1 VTRQFLHVADLH
13 QNNITLEID
22 MNVRNF
28 MKFGLAVA
36 ALAAGLVGCG
46 GGDDD
51 DDMPMA
57 PKPGNIAEV
66 ATQQGFTALLAA
78 STKAGINGTLTDANA
93 QLTVFAPT
101 DAAFADLAKKL
112 GFADATAMVN
122 ALPASALQSI
132 LTYHVLGT
140 KKTAADLSG
149 GGKTQ
154 ATAYTYANAPATL
167 TLDTASGVK
176 ITDAALTT
184 ATVVKAD
191 VPASNGVIHAIDKVL
206 VPPGVL
212 NILQMAQVNPM
223 FTSLV
228 SAVVKADLAGTL
240 SGAGPFT
247 VFAPTDAAF
256 AAAPQGLTVPQLRT
270 VLTYHVL
277 TSQVLSTQI
286 PFGANVP
293 TAAMQNIVFTAG
305 TPPTIRDTT
314 AVQAK
319 IVAVDVRASNGV
331 IHVID
336 KVLIPA
342 L

>member
-1 VTRQFLHVADLH
+1 MQLRKFL
-13 QNNITLEID
+13 
-22 MNVRNF
+22 
-28 MKFGLAVA
+28 KFGLAAIAIVT
-36 ALAAGLVGCG
+36 ALSACG
-46 GGDDD
+46 GNDDD
-51 DDMPMA
+51 DHPA
-57 PKPGNIAEV
+57 GPGNIAEV
-66 ATQQGFTALLAA
+66 AKDKGFNALLAA
-78 STKAGINGTLTDANA
+78 VTKAGIGGTLTDANA

-101 DAAFADLAKKL
+101 DQAFTDLAKQL
-112 GFADATAMVN
+112 GFADANAMVT

-140 KKTAADLSG
+140 KKLAADLISG
-149 GGKTQ
+149 GPTQ
-154 ATAYTYANAPATL
+154 TTAYSFANTPTKL
-167 TLDTASGVK
+167 NFDFTSGVK
-176 ITDAALTT
+176 ITDAALTV
-184 ATVVKAD
+184 ATVVTPN

-212 NILQMAQVNPM
+212 NVVQMAQVNPT
-223 FTSLV
+223 FSSLV
-228 SAVVKADLAGTL
+228 GAVVKANLQGTL

-247 VFAPTDAAF
+247 VFAPTNAAF
-256 AAAPQGLTVPQLRT
+256 TVAPQNLTVPQLTT

-277 TSQVLSTQI
+277 ASQVLSTQI
-286 PFGANVP
+286 PFGTPVATV
-293 TAAMQNIVFTAG
+293 AMQNITITAG
-305 TPPTIRDTT
+305 TPPTIKDAT